1 MERLT
6 SSSPSSVGKA
16 IGVDATGNVVTVS
29 ATTTDLSG
37 YIPYTGAT
45 TNVNLNART
54 LSNVLSF
61 NDLNLFAQI
70 GVDIDNIGIGS
81 NALISNT
88 GVNTIGIGTFAA
100 GGNSGNDVVAIG
112 VTTLNSNTGT
122 QVVGVGNQSLY
133 SNSGAF
139 TTAVGHSAGRTNTGT
154 EVSLLG
160 AYAGDS
166 NKGASASLIGTST
179 GRFNTGSSVV
189 AVGTSAARNNFGH
202 NSSFIG
208 FQAGEKNIGSDN
220 ISIGQIAGRYN
231 IGVKNTIVGTLAE
244 SVFAQDTANAKNVT
258 NASTDVNVALNRITI
273 TSHGFGTN
281 GTYTNLYYTTTGTAM
296 GGFSSLQVYQFLIID
311 SNTIESVDSISSTG
325 TDTHTFTPKVV
336 YNNSSAIGA
345 SSVITKSNQVTL
357 GDSAVTEVDTYGA
370 IRARAYGAGTKTG
383 TPTYNIVVDANGN
396 FIETSLSGATSG
408 VQSVTGTQVINTD
421 PANPIIK
428 DAVLEKLDEG
438 NGPGYR
444 VFGTDPTFYGNI
456 GLDAFDLSYSDIAG
470 TYGATGTSSF
480 AVGNY
485 VKAAGYSGVA
495 FGDSINSTGVLSFSN
510 GSQFVESG
518 YMNSLFGVRHEVAS
532 LSCTVVG
539 QAANIISEQI
549 LDFNAT
555 PTKALLVVGNGT
567 ITNNDFLYTPLTRS
581 DAFIVR
587 LNGAVEAPS
596 LTVSAITNS
605 VTPKV
610 LVTKEYV
617 NTIRPYKT
625 YVALL
630 TQTVANA
637 PIATVLENTLGGAI
651 TWSRTTQGRFLGT
664 LTGAFVLDKTTVLAT
679 SGNSGDTI
687 VSGYRGSN
695 DTIELRT
702 LQGSTGVFTDSS
714 LTISTIEIRV
724 YN

>member
-1 MERLT
+1 
-6 SSSPSSVGKA
+6 
-16 IGVDATGNVVTVS
+16 
-29 ATTTDLSG
+29 
-37 YIPYTGAT
+37 
-45 TNVNLNART
+45 
-54 LSNVLSF
+54 
-61 NDLNLFAQI
+61 
-70 GVDIDNIGIGS
+70 
-81 NALISNT
+81 
-88 GVNTIGIGTFAA
+88 
-100 GGNSGNDVVAIG
+100 
-112 VTTLNSNTGT
+112 
-122 QVVGVGNQSLY
+122 
-133 SNSGAF
+133 
-139 TTAVGHSAGRTNTGT
+139 
-154 EVSLLG
+154 
-160 AYAGDS
+160 
-166 NKGASASLIGTST
+166 
-179 GRFNTGSSVV
+179 
-189 AVGTSAARNNFGH
+189 
-202 NSSFIG
+202 
-208 FQAGEKNIGSDN
+208 
-220 ISIGQIAGRYN
+220 
-231 IGVKNTIVGTLAE
+231 
-244 SVFAQDTANAKNVT
+244 
-258 NASTDVNVALNRITI
+258 
-273 TSHGFGTN
+273 
-281 GTYTNLYYTTTGTAM
+281 
-296 GGFSSLQVYQFLIID
+296 
-311 SNTIESVDSISSTG
+311 
-325 TDTHTFTPKVV
+325 
-336 YNNSSAIGA
+336 
-345 SSVITKSNQVTL
+345 
-357 GDSAVTEVDTYGA
+357 
-370 IRARAYGAGTKTG
+370 
-383 TPTYNIVVDANGN
+383 
-396 FIETSLSGATSG
+396 
-408 VQSVTGTQVINTD
+408 
-421 PANPIIK
+421 
-428 DAVLEKLDEG
+428 
-438 NGPGYR
+438 
-444 VFGTDPTFYGNI
+444 
-456 GLDAFDLSYSDIAG
+456 
-470 TYGATGTSSF
+470 
-480 AVGNY
+480 
-485 VKAAGYSGVA
+485 
-495 FGDSINSTGVLSFSN
+495 
-510 GSQFVESG
+510 VESG